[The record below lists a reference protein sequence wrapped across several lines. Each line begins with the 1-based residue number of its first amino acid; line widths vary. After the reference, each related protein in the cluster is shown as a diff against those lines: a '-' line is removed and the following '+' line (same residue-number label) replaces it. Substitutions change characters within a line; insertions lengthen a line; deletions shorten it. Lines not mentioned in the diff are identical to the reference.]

1 MESRYIYCI
10 ITAGRNEKFDLSI
23 AGMEGA
29 IVYPVSFDG
38 VTAMVSSC
46 GLKEY
51 PVSRQNLLTHEKVI
65 EEVMRKYTVVPVRF
79 GTIAVSEEKVKK
91 ILEKEGG
98 KFKDLLE
105 FLEGKKELG
114 LKAIFSA
121 KGETSPHS
129 PRGEAEGSGGKEV
142 FIYEEILQEYPD
154 IKALKEKI
162 QKLPPVKTHYQRM
175 EIGKMVESALEKKK
189 DFYKED
195 ILKSLSSLADKFKIN
210 KVYGERMILNVAFLV
225 EEANE
230 KEFDRQVNALDEK
243 YGDKIKFK
251 YVGWVPPF
259 NFVDL
264 AIEAGRY

>member
-10 ITAGRNEKFDLSI
+10 ITAGRNEKFDLNI

-29 IVYPVSFDG
+29 KVYPVCFDG
-38 VTAMVSSC
+38 IAALVSDSC
-46 GLKEY
+46 LKEY
-51 PVSRQNLLTHEKVI
+51 SVSRQNLLTHEKAI
-65 EEVMRKYTVVPVRF
+65 EEVMKKHTVVPVRF

-91 ILEKEGG
+91 ILEKEHG
-98 KFKDLLE
+98 KFRDLLD
-105 FLEGKKELG
+105 FLKDKKELG
-114 LKAIFSA
+114 LKAIF
-121 KGETSPHS
+121 KETL
-129 PRGEAEGSGGKEV
+129 
-142 FIYEEILQEYPD
+142 IYEEILQEYPD

-195 ILKSLSSLADKFKIN
+195 ILKSLSPLAEKFKIN
-210 KVYGERMILNVAFLV
+210 KVYGERMILNAAFLV
-225 EEANE
+225 KEVNE
-230 KEFDRQVNALDEK
+230 KEFDRQVEKLDEK

-264 AIEAGRY
+264 VIEVGRY